1 MTNLAI
7 EVAAKPSV
15 AKRAGRYWIH
25 IILILVTILMIGP
38 FIWMFLTSIKTYEET
53 IQVPI
58 IWFPSEIQWVNYQIV
73 NEKFP
78 FLRLYIN
85 TILVVIA
92 TVITQLAMSSLA
104 AYAFARLNFPGKNA
118 LFLLML
124 SLLMVPGQIFL
135 IPQYQIIVGL
145 NLTDTLSALILPNM
159 FSVFGVF
166 LLRQFFAAIPK
177 ELEDAARIDGCNN
190 FRIYWQIMMPLVTPG
205 LVAMGILTMIGAW
218 KELLW
223 PLIVNQSIDKM
234 TLSAGLANLIGEH
247 TTYHEQVMAG
257 AVISVLPMIIVFAFF
272 QRKFVES
279 IAQTGVKG

>member
-7 EVAAKPSV
+7 EIGDKPSV
-15 AKRAGRYWIH
+15 AKRFGRYWIH
-25 IILILVTILMIGP
+25 VILIIVTILMIGP

-53 IQVPI
+53 IQVPM

-177 ELEDAARIDGCNN
+177 ELEDAARIDGCNH

-257 AVISVLPMIIVFAFF
+257 AVISVLPMIVVFAFF